1 MTKNR
6 ETREVQDPC
15 FLAVGGRDDCLIWRQ
30 QVGLFR
36 AYDNPDRVLRA
47 GMAGQSDSGM
57 IVRVKITP
65 EMVGQEVGIAV
76 QPEFKAV
83 NGRQSDKQKNW
94 QAAVELAGG
103 IYRLIRS
110 VGDMDLLIDDV
121 KNGRWKS

>member
-1 MTKNR
+1 LTKNR

-15 FLAVGGRDDCLIWRQ
+15 FLAVGGREDCLIWRQ

-36 AYDNPDRVLRA
+36 AYDNPKRVLRA

-65 EMVGQEVGIAV
+65 DMVGQEVGIAV
-76 QPEFKAV
+76 QPEFKAG
-83 NGRQSDKQKNW
+83 NGRQSNNQKNW
-94 QAAVELAGG
+94 QKAVERVGG

-110 VGDMDLLIDDV
+110 VEEMNSLIDDV
-121 KNGRWKS
+121 KSGRWKS

>member
-15 FLAVGGRDDCLIWRQ
+15 FLAVGGREDCLIWRQ

-36 AYDNPDRVLRA
+36 AYDNPKRVLRA

-76 QPEFKAV
+76 QPEFKAGK
-83 NGRQSDKQKNW
+83 GRQSNNQKNW
-94 QAAVELAGG
+94 QKAVERVGG

-110 VGDMDLLIDDV
+110 VEEINRLIDDV